1 MTTPHPTPSRAGR
14 AVDRVRETLADDHG
28 AGFSTPAL
36 IMLLALTAIACLSL
50 LIDGGRATN
59 AQRNANSIAFQA
71 ARSAAQQ
78 LDQTQLRTGSIAVND
93 TATQAAHDTA
103 SLLLAEVDLTGQV
116 TSVTIDDRTI
126 TVTLTAT
133 AALTTSAV
141 LGRSDVT
148 VTGVGTT
155 RIATGITNE
164 EPPLP

>member
-1 MTTPHPTPSRAGR
+1 MTTPPPSSIRARIGSRLR
-14 AVDRVRETLADDHG
+14 ATIADDRG

-78 LDQTQLRTGSIAVND
+78 LDQTQLRTGHIAVTDAAN
-93 TATQAAHDTA
+93 QAAHDTA
-103 SLLLAEVDLTGQV
+103 SALLAEVDLTGQV
-116 TSVTIDDRTI
+116 TSVNIDDRTI
-126 TVTLTAT
+126 TVTLTAS
-133 AALTTSAV
+133 AALTTSVV

-148 VTGVGTT
+148 VTGIGTT

-164 EPPLP
+164 EQPLP